1 MDNLY
6 LVYIL
11 KRHYLGKNI
20 VNQDLDDIRAYIVFD
35 YAVASIINEKV
46 KILSGPLKDEEIV
59 RDIFYDDEDYFV
71 VIKNKLINYPIDEA
85 LKLLNRKRS
94 KKLENVSETYY
105 MVMYGK
111 FMKVLN
117 PRVISII
124 KEEIF
129 KNIKRKPEKIV
140 SFTEVKASKT
150 YIKSKKA

>member
-1 MDNLY
+1 MENLY

-20 VNQDLDDIRAYIVFD
+20 TNQDLDDIRAYIVFD
-35 YAVASIINEKV
+35 YAIASILNEKV
-46 KILSGPLKDEEIV
+46 KILSGPLKDSEIV
-59 RDIFYDDEDYFV
+59 RDIYYHDEDYFV

-94 KKLENVSETYY
+94 KKLEQVSENYY